1 MSPILQIKDLSKN
14 YGKLQALNSLSLEI
28 GEGSVY
34 GILGPNGSGKTTTL
48 GIILDVIRQTSGEYF
63 WFGKQPNGDSRKKI
77 GSILEYPAFY
87 PYLSGVRNLK
97 IIAKIKEKGKGRID
111 EVLKLVDLYDRRHDA
126 FKKYSL
132 GMKQRLAIAAALL
145 SDPPVL
151 ILDEPTNGL
160 DPQGIAEVRE
170 LIVNVAAQGKTI
182 IMASHILDEVQKV
195 CTHFAVLKKGKKIY
209 ESSVKEAM
217 AQKQQVEIAADDMES
232 LKSALEE
239 FDHIS
244 EIKNEGDLLSI
255 KLSNTTGTTELNRF
269 LIEKGIVLSHLA
281 ERKSSL
287 EQKFLK
293 ILEASHD

>member
-1 MSPILQIKDLSKN
+1 
-14 YGKLQALNSLSLEI
+14 
-28 GEGSVY
+28 
-34 GILGPNGSGKTTTL
+34 
-48 GIILDVIRQTSGEYF
+48 
-63 WFGKQPNGDSRKKI
+63 
-77 GSILEYPAFY
+77 
-87 PYLSGVRNLK
+87 
-97 IIAKIKEKGKGRID
+97 
-111 EVLKLVDLYDRRHDA
+111 
-126 FKKYSL
+126 
-132 GMKQRLAIAAALL
+132 
-145 SDPPVL
+145 
-151 ILDEPTNGL
+151 EPTNGL